1 MRSESPK
8 AIWKMAISNEAQ
20 SELKFFQKIL
30 RDKDNVSMQYLFKL
44 SKKTIFIEIS
54 FLFLPN
60 ILYGSS
66 INKMHLECMKK
77 Y

>member
-1 MRSESPK
+1 MRSESPN

-20 SELKFFQKIL
+20 SESKFFQKIL
-30 RDKDNVSMQYLFKL
+30 RDEDNVTMQYLFKL
-44 SKKTIFIEIS
+44 SKKTVFIAIS
-54 FLFLPN
+54 FFFLPY

-66 INKMHLECMKK
+66 INKMHLECMKE

>member
-1 MRSESPK
+1 MRSESPN
-8 AIWKMAISNEAQ
+8 AIWKMAISNEAR
-20 SELKFFQKIL
+20 SLKFFQKIL
-30 RDKDNVSMQYLFKL
+30 RDEDNVSMQYLFKL
-44 SKKTIFIEIS
+44 SKKTVFIAIS